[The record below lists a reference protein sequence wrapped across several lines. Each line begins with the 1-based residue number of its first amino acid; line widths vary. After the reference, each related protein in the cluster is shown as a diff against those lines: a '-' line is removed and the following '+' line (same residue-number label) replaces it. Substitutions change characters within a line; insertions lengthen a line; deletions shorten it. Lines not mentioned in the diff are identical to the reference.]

1 MSEPTLVVTG
11 EVEISEENVERAEQ
25 WLRDHGIED
34 PCTVLQELGFILLDA
49 DLEFL
54 SRPAGTRK
62 NSSLRER

>member
-49 DLEFL
+49 DLYPEC
-54 SRPAGTRK
+54 
-62 NSSLRER
+62 